1 VVTTK
6 KAMVVVLMA
15 VLGSSVL
22 VGAISLYNRAST
34 TATPNTIENQS
45 ILNTRLNSIVDFC
58 LNSLPKGVQACDNQ
72 LKDLV
77 SQVCSANSGQ
87 LDACHNGKVNLYY
100 EARSTEQSKSI
111 SNKTR

>member
-1 VVTTK
+1 MVTTK
-6 KAMVVVLMA
+6 KVMVVVLMA

-34 TATPNTIENQS
+34 VTPNAIENQS
-45 ILNTRLNSIVDFC
+45 ILNTRLNTIVDFC
-58 LNSLPKGVQACDNQ
+58 MNSLPKGVQACDNQ

-77 SQVCSANSGQ
+77 SQVCSANKEQ

-100 EARSTEQSKSI
+100 EARSAEQSKKI
-111 SNKTR
+111 NNKTQ

>member
-22 VGAISLYNRAST
+22 VGAISYYNRTS
-34 TATPNTIENQS
+34 TATPNAVENQS
-45 ILNTRLNSIVDFC
+45 VLNARLNTIVDFC
-58 LNSLPKGVQACDNQ
+58 MNSLPKGVQACDNQ
-72 LKDLV
+72 LKGLV
-77 SQVCSANSGQ
+77 SQVCSANNGL

-100 EARSTEQSKSI
+100 EARSAQQSKSV
-111 SNKTR
+111 SNKTH

>member
-1 VVTTK
+1 MVTTK

-34 TATPNTIENQS
+34 ATPNTIENQS
-45 ILNTRLNSIVDFC
+45 TLNTRLNSIVDFC

-100 EARSTEQSKSI
+100 KARSAEQSKSI